1 MKLVNIHAVNDVR
14 VDEVP
19 APSAGPNDV
28 IVKVAACGVCGSDL
42 TFIKLGG
49 AGAPGTASP
58 MPLGHEAAGVVTQ
71 VGANVADVFPGMR
84 VIINPGY
91 TSGHVMG
98 NGGTEGAFSDY
109 VLVRNAVFNGNLYA
123 VPEGMPLHIAAL
135 TEPLGVARHG
145 VNRAKPQRNSKCAV
159 FGVGP
164 IGLGAVLWLKRL
176 GVKSIVAID
185 VSEDRL
191 AAARALGATDTIVA
205 GKGDLFAK
213 LTELHGPATSIFG
226 PAVGTDIFFDFAGAP
241 QVLTDAIEFA
251 KTGATLLV
259 VAIHPRP
266 ETIDFTKLVV
276 KEMTIVG
283 SCGYPDE
290 YPSVIADL
298 NAMGA
303 DAEKLISHRLPFAQ
317 FHDAIATARLPSSTK
332 VMVEFS

>member
-19 APSAGPNDV
+19 VPSAGPNDV
-28 IVKVAACGVCGSDL
+28 VVKVAACGVCGSDL

-58 MPLGHEAAGVVTQ
+58 MPLGHEAAGVVTE
-71 VGANVADVFPGMR
+71 VGANVADVYPGMR
-84 VIINPGY
+84 VIINPIPVAGQ
-91 TSGHVMG
+91 VMG
-98 NGGTEGAFSDY
+98 NGGTEGAFTDFL
-109 VLVRNAVFNGNLYA
+109 LVRDAALNRNLYA

-145 VNRAKPQRNSKCAV
+145 VNRAKPQRNSKCTV

-164 IGLGAVLWLKRL
+164 IGLGAVLWLKRM

-185 VSEDRL
+185 VSDERL
-191 AAARALGATDTIVA
+191 AAARVLGATDTIVA
-205 GKGDLFAK
+205 GRGDLFAK

-226 PAVGTDIFFDFAGAP
+226 PAVGTDIFFDFAGAS
-241 QVLTDAIEFA
+241 QVLTDVIELA

-259 VAIHPRP
+259 VAIHPSA

-276 KEMTIVG
+276 KEISIIG

-298 NAMGA
+298 ASMGA
-303 DAEKLISHRLPFAQ
+303 DAEKLISHRLPFSK
-317 FHDAIATARLPSSTK
+317 FNDAIAMAKLPTSTK
-332 VMVEFS
+332 VMVEF